1 MKMYKSVIVGL
12 TGIGARR
19 PESASGIP
27 VYGEVGR
34 SHAAAYHQHPQT
46 DVVGVCDIRPEA
58 LSQFHEQ
65 WGDVWPDVRCY
76 TDYRELLER
85 EQPDIVSVVTLDH
98 LHADI
103 TVEAAHGSARAV
115 LCEKPIATR
124 LADADRMIE
133 VTAREGV
140 LLSVEHTRRWSHEFH
155 LVRQLIRSGTYG
167 SLHNIVANLYGP
179 RAMLFRNGT
188 HTVDMICFFAEAS
201 PAWLTA
207 VLEPGFEEY
216 GEYRGDGGHDPAS
229 EPAANAFIQFANGV
243 RAYYNSAKS
252 NFTGMQLELLLD
264 DARIEVSDRRTV
276 VITGSGHLDW
286 SYRDMVSD
294 RAYAMVHQAGAV
306 AELVHVMDHGGTL
319 ASPGTEARQSLEI
332 LLAAL
337 QSHVEGN
344 AKVTMPL
351 A

>member
-1 MKMYKSVIVGL
+1 MQ
-12 TGIGARR
+12 R
-19 PESASGIP
+19 PTTSIHKPMWSGSATSDPKRCPSSMSSG
-27 VYGEVGR
+27 
-34 SHAAAYHQHPQT
+34 
-46 DVVGVCDIRPEA
+46 
-58 LSQFHEQ
+58 
-65 WGDVWPDVRCY
+65 GDVWPDVRCY

-85 EQPDIVSVVTLDH
+85 EQPDIVSVVTPDH

-207 VLEPGFEEY
+207 VLEPGT
-216 GEYRGDGGHDPAS
+216 
-229 EPAANAFIQFANGV
+229 GV
-243 RAYYNSAKS
+243 RGVRGIS
-252 NFTGMQLELLLD
+252 G
-264 DARIEVSDRRTV
+264 RRGPRSGLR
-276 VITGSGHLDW
+276 TGSQCLHPIRQR
-286 SYRDMVSD
+286 S
-294 RAYAMVHQAGAV
+294 AGLLQQCQVELHRHAV
-306 AELVHVMDHGGTL
+306 G
-319 ASPGTEARQSLEI
+319 
-332 LLAAL
+332 AAVGRC
-337 QSHVEGN
+337 QN
-344 AKVTMPL
+344 
-351 A
+351 

>member
-12 TGIGARR
+12 TGIDARR

-85 EQPDIVSVVTLDH
+85 EQPDIVSVVTRDH

-155 LVRQLIRSGTYG
+155 LVRQLHIRLSAQHRGQPVRSARHVVPQRHAYG
-167 SLHNIVANLYGP
+167 
-179 RAMLFRNGT
+179 
-188 HTVDMICFFAEAS
+188 
-201 PAWLTA
+201 
-207 VLEPGFEEY
+207 
-216 GEYRGDGGHDPAS
+216 
-229 EPAANAFIQFANGV
+229 
-243 RAYYNSAKS
+243 
-252 NFTGMQLELLLD
+252 
-264 DARIEVSDRRTV
+264 
-276 VITGSGHLDW
+276 
-286 SYRDMVSD
+286 
-294 RAYAMVHQAGAV
+294 
-306 AELVHVMDHGGTL
+306 
-319 ASPGTEARQSLEI
+319 
-332 LLAAL
+332 
-337 QSHVEGN
+337 
-344 AKVTMPL
+344 
-351 A
+351 

>member
-12 TGIGARR
+12 TRIGARR
-19 PESASGIP
+19 PELASGIP

-58 LSQFHEQ
+58 LSDFKEL
-65 WGDVWPDVRCY
+65 WGDIWPDVRCHS
-76 TDYRELLER
+76 DYRELLKR
-85 EQPDIVSVVTLDH
+85 EQPDIVSVVTPDH

-103 TVEAAHGSARAV
+103 AIEAARGSARAV
-115 LCEKPIATR
+115 LCEKPIATT

-155 LVRQLIRSGTYG
+155 LVRQLIRSGSLG

-188 HTVDMICFFAEAS
+188 HMVDMICFFAES
-201 PAWLTA
+201 DPEWLTA
-207 VLEPGFEEY
+207 VLEPGFDAY
-216 GEYRGDGGHDPAS
+216 GKYLGDGGHDPAS
-229 EPAANAFIQFANGV
+229 EPAAHAFIQFANGV

-252 NFTGMQLELLLD
+252 NFTGMQFELLLD

-276 VITGSGHLDW
+276 VITSSGHLDW
-286 SYRDMVSD
+286 SYQDLVSD
-294 RAYAMVHQAGAV
+294 GSFAMEYQAGAV
-306 AELVHVMDHGGTL
+306 AELVHALDHGGML
-319 ASPGTEARQSLEI
+319 ESPGTEARKSLEI
-332 LLAAL
+332 LLTIL
-337 QSHVEGN
+337 RSHVEGN
-344 AKVTMPL
+344 VKVTMPL

>member
-1 MKMYKSVIVGL
+1 MKVYKSVIVGL

-46 DVVGVCDIRPEA
+46 NVVGVCDIRPEA
-58 LSQFHEQ
+58 LSEFKDL

-76 TDYRELLER
+76 TDYRELLEH
-85 EQPDIVSVVTLDH
+85 EQPDIVSVVTPDH

-103 TVEAAHGSARAV
+103 TIEAACGSACAV
-115 LCEKPIATR
+115 LCEKPIATT

-133 VTAREGV
+133 VTAEEGV

-155 LVRQLIRSGTYG
+155 LVRQLIRSGTHG
-167 SLHNIVANLYGP
+167 SLRNIVANLYGP

-188 HTVDMICFFAEAS
+188 HTVDMICFFAES
-201 PAWLTA
+201 DPEWLTA
-207 VLEPGFEEY
+207 ALEPGFEGY
-216 GEYRGDGGHDPAS
+216 GEYLGDGGHDPAS
-229 EPAANAFIQFANGV
+229 EPSANAFIQFANGV

-252 NFTGMQLELLLD
+252 NFTGMQFELLLD

-276 VITGSGHLDW
+276 VITSSGHLNW
-286 SYRDMVSD
+286 SYQDMVSD

-306 AELVHVMDHGGTL
+306 AELVQVLDHGGTL
-319 ASPGTEARQSLEI
+319 ASPGTKARQSLEI
-332 LLAAL
+332 LLAML

-344 AKVTMPL
+344 AKVAMPL

>member
-19 PESASGIP
+19 PELASGIP

-58 LSQFHEQ
+58 LSDFKEL
-65 WGDVWPDVRCY
+65 WGDIWPDVRCY

-85 EQPDIVSVVTLDH
+85 EQPDIVSVVTPDH

-103 TVEAAHGSARAV
+103 TIEAARGSARAV
-115 LCEKPIATR
+115 LCEKPIATT

-155 LVRQLIRSGTYG
+155 LVRQLIRSGSLG

-188 HTVDMICFFAEAS
+188 HMVDTICFFAES
-201 PAWLTA
+201 DPEWLTA

-216 GEYRGDGGHDPAS
+216 GEYLGDGGHDPAS
-229 EPAANAFIQFANGV
+229 EPAGHAFIQFANGV

-252 NFTGMQLELLLD
+252 NFTGMQFELLLD

-276 VITGSGHLDW
+276 VITSSGHLDW
-286 SYRDMVSD
+286 SYQDLVSD
-294 RAYAMVHQAGAV
+294 GSFAMEYQAGAV
-306 AELVHVMDHGGTL
+306 AELVHALDHGGML
-319 ASPGTEARQSLEI
+319 ESPGTEARKSLEI
-332 LLAAL
+332 LLAIL
-337 QSHVEGN
+337 RSHVEGN
-344 AKVTMPL
+344 VKVTMPL

>member
-1 MKMYKSVIVGL
+1 MDMYKSVIVGL

-19 PESASGIP
+19 PEAASGIP
-27 VYGEVGR
+27 VYGEIGR

-46 DVVGVCDIRPEA
+46 EVVGVCDIRPEA
-58 LSQFHEQ
+58 LSEFKKL
-65 WGDVWPDVRCY
+65 WADVWPDVRCY

-85 EQPDIVSVVTLDH
+85 EQPDIVSVVTPDH

-103 TVEAAHGSARAV
+103 TVEAARGSARAV

-155 LVRQLIRSGTYG
+155 LVRQLIRSGSLG

-188 HTVDMICFFAEAS
+188 HIVDMICFFADSDPE
-201 PAWLTA
+201 WLTA
-207 VLEPGFEEY
+207 VLEPGFEVY
-216 GEYRGDGGHDPAS
+216 GEYLGDGGHDPAS

-252 NFTGMQLELLLD
+252 NFTGTQFELLLD

-306 AELVHVMDHGGTL
+306 AELVHVLEHGGTL
-319 ASPGTEARQSLEI
+319 ASSGSEARQSLEI
-332 LLAAL
+332 LLAML

>member
-1 MKMYKSVIVGL
+1 MTVYKSVIVGL

-19 PESASGIP
+19 PESASRIP
-27 VYGEVGR
+27 VYGEIGR

-46 DVVGVCDIRPEA
+46 DVVGVCDIRLEA
-58 LSQFHEQ
+58 LSEFKEL
-65 WGDVWPDVRCY
+65 WGNVWPDVRCY

-85 EQPDIVSVVTLDH
+85 EQPDIVSVVTPDH

-103 TVEAAHGSARAV
+103 TIEAARGSARAV
-115 LCEKPIATR
+115 LCEKPIATT

-133 VTAREGV
+133 ATAKEGV

-155 LVRQLIRSGTYG
+155 LVRQLIRSGEYG
-167 SLHNIVANLYGP
+167 SLRNIVANLYGP

-188 HTVDMICFFAEAS
+188 HTVDMICFFAES
-201 PAWLTA
+201 DPEWLTA
-207 VLEPGFEEY
+207 VLEPGFEAY
-216 GEYRGDGGHDPAS
+216 GKYLGDGGHDPAS

-252 NFTGMQLELLLD
+252 NFTGMQFELLLD

-276 VITGSGHLDW
+276 VITGSGHLNW
-286 SYRDMVSD
+286 CYQDMVSD

-306 AELVHVMDHGGTL
+306 AELVHVLDHGGNL

-332 LLAAL
+332 LLAML